1 MNLRTRWIIVAAALV
16 AAVAL
21 IPGIRVEDTNAW
33 IAAGVMAAVLGLVN
47 AFLRPTLAFRYRI
60 PSALNGSGRQAG
72 RAAPARAA
80 DSAFHTHSMS

>member
-1 MNLRTRWIIVAAALV
+1 VKLLVRWIIVAVALV

-47 AFLRPTLAFRYRI
+47 AFLRPFLAFLYRI
-60 PSALNGSGRQAG
+60 PCSLDGSGRKAG
-72 RAAPARAA
+72 RAALARAA
-80 DSAFHTHSMS
+80 DSALHMHTMS